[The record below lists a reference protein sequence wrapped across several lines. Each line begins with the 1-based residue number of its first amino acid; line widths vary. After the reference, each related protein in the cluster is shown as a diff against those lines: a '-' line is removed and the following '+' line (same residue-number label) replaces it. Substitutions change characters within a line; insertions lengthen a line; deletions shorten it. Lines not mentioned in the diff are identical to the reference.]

1 MKDDELKDKT
11 KKSTSKTP
19 NKGSVKKDLLG
30 VLDKLTN
37 AQKNKSSKTE
47 IKQEDIKESKPKSTK
62 STEKNQAVKDAKT
75 KIEKTEVEQAK
86 VEKPKA
92 TKAKT
97 EKVQE
102 KKLDDNKVN
111 SNDQENKIEKD
122 KSIKTS
128 TEKTEQKVE
137 SNLSEIEAKQSKPRK
152 TVKVKDL
159 DKDKPLEELLDEG
172 VHVEGIEE
180 VAEEIIEVPKVKG
193 TRSRKKAQREITLE
207 DYNTNYISK
216 SLSQTIH
223 ESMIPYSEFVIMDRA
238 IPRVEDGLKP
248 VQRRVLYSM
257 LEVGVLP
264 DRPFKKCAS
273 IVGECMGKYHP
284 HGDTSIYDT
293 LVRLAQPFNMSEPLV
308 DGHGNFGSVDG
319 DSAAAMRY
327 TEAKLSPLAMEMLR
341 DLEKDTVT
349 WSLNFDDRLKEPNML
364 PGRFPNL
371 LVNGC
376 QGIAVGL
383 ATNIPTHNLAEACNA
398 VIAYIDNRNISL
410 DDLMKIMP
418 APDFPSGAYILDS
431 SEIRQMYEK
440 GKGKIYIR
448 SKISIENGDNGKK
461 NIVITEI
468 PFQVNKSSML
478 QKIAKYRDANP
489 TGPMGAIQE
498 IVDESDRFGT
508 RAVIKLKKDAKI
520 NTILNTLYKYCDV
533 QTTFGANI
541 VAIADGKP
549 KQLGLKEI
557 FEYYVNYQQ
566 KVIYNRT
573 NYDLEEALKK
583 EHVLEGLLIAIRNI
597 DEVVKIIKNSKSVT
611 DAKIT
616 LIKTFEL
623 SEIQAQAILDMRL
636 ARLTNLEVNKLI
648 TDLNRLRDLIKRYTA
663 ILKSPTL
670 QMKVVKT
677 ELQDIIKSYGK
688 PRKTKFLSAEE
699 HFEDSNHVLDSISSE
714 SEEDI
719 QTYHLIATPMNT
731 LKTINLK
738 SYNLVTKTLSNNPA
752 LFEIPKISFKIDNN
766 KDVYV
771 ITNKG
776 NSIKLSVKDI
786 EECKFRDK
794 GTPLFN
800 LTKNIDKDEQIVGVR
815 ELDNSLKNSN
825 LIFVTKSGMIKITK
839 VSEFLVTK
847 HVISAIKL
855 AKNDEIIFV
864 EIHNP
869 DKKLTL
875 FTSLGNAVKVDT
887 SDIPASGRVGVGVKG
902 IALDKQ
908 DYVVGAMQTAISDAF
923 ALFMSDGHAKII
935 KQSEIEDSVRNRK
948 GLHYLGA
955 KSKDAKLIFA
965 SKLSTKVNYVV
976 VNNND
981 KLNFVT
987 STAIPLDTRTG
998 AGKIISKDKIKYV
1011 YPFEES

>member
-1 MKDDELKDKT
+1 MKDNGFDDKNKELTPK
-11 KKSTSKTP
+11 TSK
-19 NKGSVKKDLLG
+19 KGSVKKDLFG
-30 VLDKLTN
+30 VSD
-37 AQKNKSSKTE
+37 KSSSKKTTSDDVLPT
-47 IKQEDIKESKPKSTK
+47 QSSTTK
-62 STEKNQAVKDAKT
+62 SDTTPAKKTQKITKNVK
-75 KIEKTEVEQAK
+75 
-86 VEKPKA
+86 
-92 TKAKT
+92 
-97 EKVQE
+97 
-102 KKLDDNKVN
+102 
-111 SNDQENKIEKD
+111 S
-122 KSIKTS
+122 
-128 TEKTEQKVE
+128 
-137 SNLSEIEAKQSKPRK
+137 
-152 TVKVKDL
+152 KDL
-159 DKDKPLEELLDEG
+159 NLDKPLEELFDEG
-172 VHVEGIEE
+172 ISIDDSVDSEDV
-180 VAEEIIEVPKVKG
+180 IEVPKQSKPR
-193 TRSRKKAQREITLE
+193 TRKKSQRVVSLE
-207 DYNTNYISK
+207 DYNTNYVTK
-216 SLSQTIH
+216 TLSQTIH
-223 ESMIPYSEFVIMDRA
+223 DSMIPYSEFVIMDRA

-264 DRPFKKCAS
+264 DRPFKKSAS

-308 DGHGNFGSVDG
+308 SGHGNFGSVDG

-383 ATNIPTHNLAEACNA
+383 ATNIPTHNLTEACNA

-410 DDLMKIMP
+410 EELMKIMP
-418 APDFPSGAYILDS
+418 GPDFPSGAYILDN
-431 SEIRQMYEK
+431 SELKQVYQI

-448 SKISIENGDNGKK
+448 SKISIENGDNGRK
-461 NIVITEI
+461 NIVISEI
-468 PFQVNKSSML
+468 PFQVNKASML

-489 TGPMGAIQE
+489 TGPMGAILE

-557 FEYYVNYQQ
+557 LEYYVNYQQ

-583 EHVLEGLLIAIRNI
+583 EHILEGLLIAIRNI
-597 DEVVKIIKNSKSVT
+597 DEVVRIIKNSKNVT

-616 LIKTFEL
+616 LIKTFDL

-636 ARLTNLEVNKLI
+636 ARLTSLEVNKLI

-677 ELQDIIKSYGK
+677 ELQEIIKTYGK
-688 PRKTKFLSAEE
+688 PRRTKFLSADE
-699 HFEDSNHVLDSISSE
+699 HFEDSGNVLDSIESE
-714 SEEDI
+714 SQEDI
-719 QTYHLIATPMNT
+719 QTYHIISTPMST
-731 LKTINLK
+731 LKLINLK
-738 SYNLVTKTLSNNPA
+738 SYNLVSKTLSNNPIQH
-752 LFEIPKISFKIDNN
+752 EIPKISFKIDDNRE
-766 KDVYV
+766 VF
-771 ITNKG
+771 IFSNKG
-776 NSIKLSVKDI
+776 NCIRIPVKSIP
-786 EECKFRDK
+786 ECKFRDK
-794 GTPLFN
+794 GVSLFN
-800 LTKNIDKDEQIVGVR
+800 LQKNVGIDENIVAMWDLAGLT
-815 ELDNSLKNSN
+815 EAN
-825 LIFVTKSGMIKITK
+825 LLFVTKLGMVKVTK
-839 VSEFLVTK
+839 VSDFITSK

-855 AKNDEIIFV
+855 SKNDEVVLV
-864 EIHNP
+864 EIFNP

-875 FTSLGNAVKVDT
+875 FSANGNAVKFET
-887 SDIPASGRVGVGVKG
+887 LDIAVSGRVGLGVKG
-902 IALDKQ
+902 ISLDKQ
-908 DYVVGAMQTAISDAF
+908 DYLVGAMQTAISDAF

-935 KQSEIEDSVRNRK
+935 KQTEVEDGARNRK
-948 GLHYLGA
+948 GLSFVSA
-955 KSKDAKLIFA
+955 KSKDVKLVFA
-965 SKLSTKVNYVV
+965 SKLSTKVNYVTESASEKLTFV
-976 VNNND
+976 ASNNM
-981 KLNFVT
+981 
-987 STAIPLDTRTG
+987 PLDTRTG
-998 AGKIISKDKIKYV
+998 IGKLIIKEKITKV
-1011 YPFEES
+1011 YPFVES

>member
-1 MKDDELKDKT
+1 MKDNEFDDKNVDGS
-11 KKSTSKTP
+11 KKTIKR
-19 NKGSVKKDLLG
+19 GSVKKDLFG
-30 VLDKLTN
+30 VSSKNDTSVIDTTENTTN
-37 AQKNKSSKTE
+37 AISTESKNVGTTKSKT
-47 IKQEDIKESKPKSTK
+47 IK
-62 STEKNQAVKDAKT
+62 N
-75 KIEKTEVEQAK
+75 
-86 VEKPKA
+86 
-92 TKAKT
+92 
-97 EKVQE
+97 VQ
-102 KKLDDNKVN
+102 
-111 SNDQENKIEKD
+111 S
-122 KSIKTS
+122 
-128 TEKTEQKVE
+128 
-137 SNLSEIEAKQSKPRK
+137 
-152 TVKVKDL
+152 KDL
-159 DKDKPLEELLDEG
+159 DLDKPLEELFDEG
-172 VHVEGIEE
+172 ISIDNNIEE
-180 VAEEIIEVPKVKG
+180 TEEVIEVPKSTKS
-193 TRSRKKAQREITLE
+193 RSRKKSQRLVSLE
-207 DYNTNYISK
+207 DYNTNYVTK

-264 DRPFKKCAS
+264 DRPFKKSAS

-308 DGHGNFGSVDG
+308 SGHGNFGSVDG

-418 APDFPSGAYILDS
+418 GPDFPSGAYILDT
-431 SEIRQMYEK
+431 SELKQVYES

-448 SKISIENGDNGKK
+448 SKISIENGDNGRK
-461 NIVITEI
+461 NIVISEI
-468 PFQVNKSSML
+468 PFQVNKASML

-489 TGPMGAIQE
+489 TGPMGAILE

-557 FEYYVNYQQ
+557 LEYYVNYQQ

-583 EHVLEGLLIAIRNI
+583 EHILEGLLIAIRNI
-597 DEVVKIIKNSKSVT
+597 DEVVKIIKNSKNVT

-616 LIKTFEL
+616 LIKTFDL

-636 ARLTNLEVNKLI
+636 ARLTSLEVNKLI

-677 ELQDIIKSYGK
+677 ELQEIIKTYGR
-688 PRKTKFLSAEE
+688 PRRTKFLSADE
-699 HFEDSNHVLDSISSE
+699 HFEDSGSVLDSIESE
-714 SEEDI
+714 SQEDI
-719 QTYHLIATPMNT
+719 QTYHIISTPMST
-731 LKTINLK
+731 LKLINLK
-738 SYNLVTKTLSNNPA
+738 SYNLVTKTLSNNPIQH
-752 LFEIPKISFKIDNN
+752 EIPKISFKIDDNRELYIFSN
-766 KDVYV
+766 
-771 ITNKG
+771 IG
-776 NSIKLSVKDI
+776 NCIRVPVKTI
-786 EECKFRDK
+786 PECKFRDK
-794 GTPLFN
+794 GISLFG
-800 LTKNIDKDEQIVGVR
+800 LQKNIGINENIVAMWDLEGLKD
-815 ELDNSLKNSN
+815 SN
-825 LIFVTKSGMIKITK
+825 LIFVTKMGMVKITK
-839 VSEFLVTK
+839 VSDFITSK

-855 AKNDEIIFV
+855 AKNDEVILV
-864 EIHNP
+864 EIYNP

-875 FTSLGNAVKVDT
+875 FTANGNGVKFDT
-887 SDIPASGRVGVGVKG
+887 SDIGVSGRVGLGVKG
-902 IALDKQ
+902 ISLDKQ

-923 ALFMSDGHAKII
+923 ALFVEDGYAKIV
-935 KQSEIEDSVRNRK
+935 KQSEIEESARNRK
-948 GLHYLGA
+948 GLSFISP
-955 KSKDAKLIFA
+955 KSKDHKLVYA
-965 SKLSTKVNYVV
+965 SKLSTKVNYVIE
-976 VNNND
+976 NSQE
-981 KLNFVT
+981 KLNFVLS
-987 STAIPLDTRTG
+987 STMPLDTRTG
-998 AGKIISKDKIKYV
+998 LGKLISKDKIVKV
-1011 YPFEES
+1011 YPFVES

>member
-1 MKDDELKDKT
+1 MSKDAVIVALSIEVVET
-11 KKSTSKTP
+11 VSEP
-19 NKGSVKKDLLG
+19 EEEVIEIP
-30 VLDKLTN
+30 
-37 AQKNKSSKTE
+37 TE
-47 IKQEDIKESKPKSTK
+47 MKESKS
-62 STEKNQAVKDAKT
+62 
-75 KIEKTEVEQAK
+75 
-86 VEKPKA
+86 
-92 TKAKT
+92 
-97 EKVQE
+97 
-102 KKLDDNKVN
+102 
-111 SNDQENKIEKD
+111 
-122 KSIKTS
+122 
-128 TEKTEQKVE
+128 
-137 SNLSEIEAKQSKPRK
+137 
-152 TVKVKDL
+152 
-159 DKDKPLEELLDEG
+159 
-172 VHVEGIEE
+172 
-180 VAEEIIEVPKVKG
+180 
-193 TRSRKKAQREITLE
+193 RSRKKTQKMVTLE
-207 DYNTNYISK
+207 DYNTNYVTK
-216 SLSQTIH
+216 TLSQTIH

-264 DRPFKKCAS
+264 DRPHKKSAS

-319 DSAAAMRY
+319 DCAAAMRY
-327 TEAKLSPLAMEMLR
+327 TEARLTPLALEMLR

-418 APDFPSGAYILDS
+418 APDFPSGAYILDT

-448 SKISIENGDNGKK
+448 SKISIENADNGKK

-468 PFQVNKSSML
+468 PFQVNKANML

-489 TGPMGAIQE
+489 NGPMGAILE

-520 NTILNTLYKYCDV
+520 NAILNTMYKYCDV

-557 FEYYVNYQQ
+557 LEYYVNYQQ

-583 EHVLEGLLIAIRNI
+583 EHILEGLLIAIRNI
-597 DEVVKIIKNSKSVT
+597 DEVVRIIKNSKSVT

-677 ELQDIIKSYGK
+677 EIQEIIKTYGR
-688 PRKTKFLSAEE
+688 PRKTKFLSADE
-699 HFEDSNHVLDSISSE
+699 HFEDSGAIIESIE
-714 SEEDI
+714 NETEDI
-719 QTYHLIATPMNT
+719 QTFHLIATPANT
-731 LKTINLK
+731 MKLVNLK
-738 SYNLVTKTLSNNPA
+738 SYNLVNKELSASATLS
-752 LFEIPKISFKIDNN
+752 EIPKISFKIDDN
-766 KDVYV
+766 KDIYV
-771 ITNKG
+771 FTNLG
-776 NSIKLSVKDI
+776 NSIKIPIKSI
-786 EECKFRDK
+786 GECKFRDR
-794 GTPLFN
+794 GSSLFSIA
-800 LTKNIDKDEQIVGVR
+800 KNTVNDENIVAMW
-815 ELDNSLKNSN
+815 ELDSTIKDHN
-825 LIFVTKSGMIKITK
+825 LIFVTKQGMVKI
-839 VSEFLVTK
+839 SPISDFLVSK
-847 HVISAIKL
+847 QVVAAIKL
-855 AKNDEIIFV
+855 AKNDEIVYVDF
-864 EIHNP
+864 HNP
-869 DKKLTL
+869 DKKLSI
-875 FTSLGNAVKVDT
+875 FTANGNAVKVET
-887 SDIPASGRVGVGVKG
+887 SDIASSHRVGLGVKG
-902 IALDKQ
+902 IALDKT
-908 DYVVGAMQTAISDAF
+908 DYVVGASQTDISDAF
-923 ALFMSDGHAKII
+923 TLFMSDGRAKII
-935 KQSEIEDSVRNRK
+935 KQAEVEESQRNRK
-948 GLHYLGA
+948 GLSFLT
-955 KSKDAKLIFA
+955 SRPKDVKLVYVG
-965 SKLSTKVNYVV
+965 KLSTKINYVIQSG
-976 VNNND
+976 NE

-987 STAIPLDTRTG
+987 SSTLPIDTRLG
-998 AGKIISKDKIKYV
+998 SGKVIVKDKIYKV
-1011 YPFEES
+1011 YPYAESK

>member
-1 MKDDELKDKT
+1 MKDNEFDDKNVDGS
-11 KKSTSKTP
+11 KKTIK
-19 NKGSVKKDLLG
+19 KGSVKKDLFG
-30 VLDKLTN
+30 VSSKNDTSVIDTTENTTN
-37 AQKNKSSKTE
+37 AISTESKNVGTTKSKT
-47 IKQEDIKESKPKSTK
+47 IK
-62 STEKNQAVKDAKT
+62 N
-75 KIEKTEVEQAK
+75 
-86 VEKPKA
+86 
-92 TKAKT
+92 
-97 EKVQE
+97 VQ
-102 KKLDDNKVN
+102 
-111 SNDQENKIEKD
+111 S
-122 KSIKTS
+122 
-128 TEKTEQKVE
+128 
-137 SNLSEIEAKQSKPRK
+137 
-152 TVKVKDL
+152 KDL
-159 DKDKPLEELLDEG
+159 DLDKPLEELFDEG
-172 VHVEGIEE
+172 ISIDNNIEE
-180 VAEEIIEVPKVKG
+180 TEEVIEVPKSTKS
-193 TRSRKKAQREITLE
+193 RSRKKSQRVVSLE
-207 DYNTNYISK
+207 DYNTNYVTK

-264 DRPFKKCAS
+264 DRPFKKSAS

-308 DGHGNFGSVDG
+308 SGHGNFGSVDG

-418 APDFPSGAYILDS
+418 GPDFPSGAYILDT
-431 SEIRQMYEK
+431 SELKQVYES

-448 SKISIENGDNGKK
+448 SKISIENGDNGRK
-461 NIVITEI
+461 NIVISEI
-468 PFQVNKSSML
+468 PFQVNKASML

-489 TGPMGAIQE
+489 TGPMGAILE

-557 FEYYVNYQQ
+557 LEYYVNYQQ

-583 EHVLEGLLIAIRNI
+583 EHILEGLLIAIRNI
-597 DEVVKIIKNSKSVT
+597 DEVVKIIKNSKNVT

-616 LIKTFEL
+616 LIKTFDL

-636 ARLTNLEVNKLI
+636 ARLTSLEVNKLI

-677 ELQDIIKSYGK
+677 ELQEIIKTYGR
-688 PRKTKFLSAEE
+688 PRRTKFLSADE
-699 HFEDSNHVLDSISSE
+699 HFEDSGSVLDSIESE
-714 SEEDI
+714 SQEDI
-719 QTYHLIATPMNT
+719 QTYHIISTPMST
-731 LKTINLK
+731 LKLINLK
-738 SYNLVTKTLSNNPA
+738 SYNLVTKTLSNNPIQH
-752 LFEIPKISFKIDNN
+752 EIPKISFKIDDNRE
-766 KDVYV
+766 VY
-771 ITNKG
+771 IFSNIG
-776 NSIKLSVKDI
+776 NCIRVPVKTI
-786 EECKFRDK
+786 PECKFRDK
-794 GTPLFN
+794 GISLFG
-800 LTKNIDKDEQIVGVR
+800 LQKNVGINENIVAMWDLEGLKD
-815 ELDNSLKNSN
+815 SN
-825 LIFVTKSGMIKITK
+825 LIFVTKMGMVKITK
-839 VSEFLVTK
+839 VSDFITSK

-855 AKNDEIIFV
+855 AKNDEVILV
-864 EIHNP
+864 EIYNP
-869 DKKLTL
+869 DKKLSL
-875 FTSLGNAVKVDT
+875 FTANGNGVKFDT
-887 SDIPASGRVGVGVKG
+887 SDIGVSGRVGLGVKG
-902 IALDKQ
+902 ISLDKQ

-923 ALFMSDGHAKII
+923 ALFVEDGYAKIV
-935 KQSEIEDSVRNRK
+935 KQSEIEEGARNRK
-948 GLHYLGA
+948 GLSFISP
-955 KSKDAKLIFA
+955 KSKDHKLVYA
-965 SKLSTKVNYVV
+965 SKLSTKVNYVIE
-976 VNNND
+976 NSQE
-981 KLNFVT
+981 KLNFVLS
-987 STAIPLDTRTG
+987 STMPLDTRTG
-998 AGKIISKDKIKYV
+998 LGKLISKDKIVRV
-1011 YPFEES
+1011 YPFVES

>member
-1 MKDDELKDKT
+1 MKDDELDDKNENGS
-11 KKSTSKTP
+11 KKTVK
-19 NKGSVKKDLLG
+19 KGSVKKDLFG
-30 VLDKLTN
+30 VST
-37 AQKNKSSKTE
+37 KNETASPDSVKSET
-47 IKQEDIKESKPKSTK
+47 IESSENDTLKKKSTR
-62 STEKNQAVKDAKT
+62 N
-75 KIEKTEVEQAK
+75 
-86 VEKPKA
+86 
-92 TKAKT
+92 
-97 EKVQE
+97 VQ
-102 KKLDDNKVN
+102 
-111 SNDQENKIEKD
+111 S
-122 KSIKTS
+122 
-128 TEKTEQKVE
+128 
-137 SNLSEIEAKQSKPRK
+137 
-152 TVKVKDL
+152 KDL
-159 DKDKPLEELLDEG
+159 DLDKPLEELLE
-172 VHVEGIEE
+172 EGISIDSDPMEEE
-180 VAEEIIEVPKVKG
+180 VIDVPKTPK
-193 TRSRKKAQREITLE
+193 TRSRKKNQRVVSLE
-207 DYNTNYISK
+207 DYNTNYVTK

-264 DRPFKKCAS
+264 DRPFKKSAS

-308 DGHGNFGSVDG
+308 NGHGNFGSVDG

-341 DLEKDTVT
+341 DLEKDTVS

-410 DDLMKIMP
+410 DELMKIMP
-418 APDFPSGAYILDS
+418 GPDFPSGAYILDT
-431 SEIRQMYEK
+431 SELKQVYEK

-448 SKISIENGDNGKK
+448 SKISIENGDNGRK
-461 NIVITEI
+461 NIVISEI
-468 PFQVNKSSML
+468 PFQVNKANML

-489 TGPMGAIQE
+489 TGPLGAILE

-549 KQLGLKEI
+549 RQLGLKEI
-557 FEYYVNYQQ
+557 LEYYVNYQQ

-583 EHVLEGLLIAIRNI
+583 EHILEGLLIAIRNI
-597 DEVVKIIKNSKSVT
+597 DEVVKIIKNSKNVT

-636 ARLTNLEVNKLI
+636 ARLTSLEVNKLI

-677 ELQDIIKSYGK
+677 ELQEIIKTYGR
-688 PRKTKFLSAEE
+688 PRRTKFLSADE
-699 HFEDSNHVLDSISSE
+699 HFEDSGSVLESIESE
-714 SEEDI
+714 SMEDI
-719 QTYHLIATPMNT
+719 QTYHIISTPMST
-731 LKTINLK
+731 LKLINLK
-738 SYNLVTKTLSNNPA
+738 SYNLVTKTLSNNPIQH
-752 LFEIPKISFKIDNN
+752 EIPKISFKIDDNRE
-766 KDVYV
+766 VY
-771 ITNKG
+771 IFSNKG
-776 NSIKLSVKDI
+776 NCIRVPVKSIP
-786 EECKFRDK
+786 ECKFRDK
-794 GTPLFN
+794 GTSLFG
-800 LTKNIDKDEQIVGVR
+800 LQKNVGIDENIVAMWDLEGLKD
-815 ELDNSLKNSN
+815 SN
-825 LIFVTKSGMIKITK
+825 LIFVTKLGMVKITK
-839 VSEFLVTK
+839 VSDFMTSK

-855 AKNDEIIFV
+855 GKNDEVIFV
-864 EIHNP
+864 EIYNP

-875 FTSLGNAVKVDT
+875 FTSNGNGVKIDT
-887 SDIPASGRVGVGVKG
+887 SDIGVSGRVGLGVKG
-902 IALDKQ
+902 MALDKQ

-923 ALFMSDGHAKII
+923 ALFIDDGHAKII
-935 KQSEIEDSVRNRK
+935 KQSEVEESARNRK
-948 GLHYLGA
+948 GLSYLSP
-955 KSKDAKLIFA
+955 KSKGHKLVYA
-965 SKLSTKVNYVV
+965 SKLSTKINYVV
-976 VNNND
+976 ENSQE
-981 KLNFVT
+981 KLNFVIS
-987 STAIPLDTRTG
+987 STMPLDTRTG
-998 AGKIISKDKIKYV
+998 IGKLISREKIKNV
-1011 YPFEES
+1011 YPFVES

>member
-1 MKDDELKDKT
+1 MIDDDKKDKKIGSSSAKNST
-11 KKSTSKTP
+11 KKV
-19 NKGSVKKDLLG
+19 VKKDLFG
-30 VLDKLTN
+30 VSEKAIKSNVVPDNVKVESEKD
-37 AQKNKSSKTE
+37 AQNDRAVVKKSSKT
-47 IKQEDIKESKPKSTK
+47 TK
-62 STEKNQAVKDAKT
+62 SK
-75 KIEKTEVEQAK
+75 EV
-86 VEKPKA
+86 VE
-92 TKAKT
+92 
-97 EKVQE
+97 
-102 KKLDDNKVN
+102 
-111 SNDQENKIEKD
+111 D
-122 KSIKTS
+122 KQI
-128 TEKTEQKVE
+128 VE
-137 SNLSEIEAKQSKPRK
+137 DLSEMVKKEPLPRK
-152 TVKVKDL
+152 SRVVKVKDL
-159 DKDKPLEELLDEG
+159 DKDKPLEELIDEG
-172 VHVEGIEE
+172 IDEI
-180 VAEEIIEVPKVKG
+180 AEEIIDVPAKVKG
-193 TRSRKKAQREITLE
+193 TRTRKKTQRTITLE
-207 DYNTNYISK
+207 DYNTNYVNK

-223 ESMIPYSEFVIMDRA
+223 DSMIPYSEFVIMDRA

-264 DRPFKKCAS
+264 DRPFKKSAS

-293 LVRLAQPFNMSEPLV
+293 LARMAQPFNMSEVLV
-308 DGHGNFGSVDG
+308 SGHGNFGSVDG
-319 DSAAAMRY
+319 DSPAAMRY

-418 APDFPSGAYILDS
+418 APDFPSGAYILDT
-431 SEIRQMYEK
+431 SEIKQIYEK

-448 SKISIENGDNGKK
+448 SKISIENADNGRK
-461 NIVITEI
+461 NIVISEI

-489 TGPMGAIQE
+489 NGPMGAITE
-498 IVDESDRFGT
+498 IVDESDRNGT

-557 FEYYVNYQQ
+557 LEYYVNYQQ

-583 EHVLEGLLIAIRNI
+583 EHILEGLLIAIRNI

-670 QMKVVKT
+670 QMKVVKS
-677 ELQDIIKSYGK
+677 ELQEIIKSYGK
-688 PRKTKFLSAEE
+688 PRRTQFLSAEE
-699 HFEDSNHVLDSISSE
+699 HFVDSGNILDSIESE
-714 SEEDI
+714 SAEDI
-719 QTYHLIATPMNT
+719 QTYHIIATPMNT

-738 SYNLVTKTLSNNPA
+738 SYNLVSKTLSNNPA
-752 LFEIPKISFKIDNN
+752 QFEIPKISFKIDDNR
-766 KDVYV
+766 DVY
-771 ITNKG
+771 IFTNKG
-776 NSIKLSVKDI
+776 NSIKLAVKDI

-794 GTPLFN
+794 GNSLFS
-800 LTKNIDKDEQIVGVR
+800 LLKNVDMDENIVAMWDLENG
-815 ELDNSLKNSN
+815 LKNSN
-825 LIFVTKSGMIKITK
+825 LIFVTKLGMVKITK
-839 VSEFLVTK
+839 ASDFLVSK
-847 HVISAIKL
+847 HIISAIKL
-855 AKNDEIIFV
+855 AKNDEIVLV

-875 FTSLGNAVKVDT
+875 FTANGNAVKVET
-887 SDIPASGRVGVGVKG
+887 SDIPVSGRVGVGVKG
-902 IALDKQ
+902 IALDKN

-923 ALFMSDGHAKII
+923 ALFMADGHAKIV
-935 KQSEIEDSVRNRK
+935 KQSEVDDSARNRK
-948 GLHYLGA
+948 GLSFLGGR
-955 KSKDAKLIFA
+955 SKDSKLIFA
-965 SKLSTKVNYVV
+965 SKLSTKVNYVIL
-976 VNNND
+976 NNSD
-981 KLNFVT
+981 KLNFIT
-987 STAIPLDTRTG
+987 SNSMPLDTRSG
-998 AGKIISKDKIKYV
+998 SGKIISKDKIIKV
-1011 YPFEES
+1011 YPFVES

>member
-1 MKDDELKDKT
+1 MKDDKLNNANNI
-11 KKSTSKTP
+11 SNSSSKR
-19 NKGSVKKDLLG
+19 GSVKKDLFG
-30 VLDKLTN
+30 VTDK
-37 AQKNKSSKTE
+37 
-47 IKQEDIKESKPKSTK
+47 KQNNNTKKEESKNLTKSTSVSQEHSTSKKTTKSTK
-62 STEKNQAVKDAKT
+62 T
-75 KIEKTEVEQAK
+75 I
-86 VEKPKA
+86 KA
-92 TKAKT
+92 
-97 EKVQE
+97 
-102 KKLDDNKVN
+102 
-111 SNDQENKIEKD
+111 
-122 KSIKTS
+122 
-128 TEKTEQKVE
+128 
-137 SNLSEIEAKQSKPRK
+137 
-152 TVKVKDL
+152 KDL

-172 VHVEGIEE
+172 IAIEGIEE

-193 TRSRKKAQREITLE
+193 TRTRKKNQRVVSLE
-207 DYNTNYISK
+207 DYNTNYITK

-264 DRPFKKCAS
+264 DRPFKKSAS

-308 DGHGNFGSVDG
+308 SGHGNFGSVDG

-383 ATNIPTHNLAEACNA
+383 ATNIPTHNLVEACNA

-418 APDFPSGAYILDS
+418 APDFPSGAYILDN

-448 SKISIENGDNGKK
+448 SKISIENADNGRK

-468 PFQVNKSSML
+468 PYQVNKSAML

-489 TGPMGAIQE
+489 NGPMGAITE
-498 IVDESDRFGT
+498 IVDESDRLGT

-520 NTILNTLYKYCDV
+520 NTILNNLYKYCDV

-557 FEYYVNYQQ
+557 LEYYVNYQQ

-583 EHVLEGLLIAIRNI
+583 EHILEGLLIAIRNI

-616 LIKTFEL
+616 LIKTFDL
-623 SEIQAQAILDMRL
+623 SEIQSQAILDMRL

-670 QMKVVKT
+670 QMKVVKS
-677 ELQDIIKSYGK
+677 ELQEIIKTYGR
-688 PRKTKFLSAEE
+688 PRRTRFLSADE
-699 HFEDSNHVLDSISSE
+699 HFEDSGSILENIESE
-714 SEEDI
+714 SMEDI
-719 QTYHLIATPMNT
+719 QTYHIIATPVNT
-731 LKTINLK
+731 LKLINLK
-738 SYNLVTKTLSNNPA
+738 SYNLVTKTLSNNPVQ
-752 LFEIPKISFKIDNN
+752 FEIPKISFKVDDN
-766 KDVYV
+766 KDIY
-771 ITNKG
+771 IFSNKG
-776 NSIKLSVKDI
+776 NSIKLPVKSI

-794 GTPLFN
+794 GTQLFN
-800 LTKNIDKDEQIVGVR
+800 LIKNIDMDESIVGMWD
-815 ELDNSLKNSN
+815 LDNSLKNNN
-825 LIFVTKSGMIKITK
+825 LIFVTKLGMVKITK
-839 VSEFLVTK
+839 VSDFLVSK

-855 AKNDEIIFV
+855 AKNDEIVFV

-875 FTSLGNAVKVDT
+875 FTSNGNAVKVET
-887 SDIPASGRVGVGVKG
+887 SDIPVSGRVGLGVKG

-908 DYVVGAMQTAISDAF
+908 DYIVGAMQTAISDAF
-923 ALFMSDGHAKII
+923 AVFMSDGHAKLI
-935 KQSEIEDSVRNRK
+935 KQTEIEDGARNRK
-948 GLHYLGA
+948 GLSFIGT
-955 KSKDAKLIFA
+955 KSKEAKIVYA
-965 SKLSTKVNYVV
+965 SKLSTKVNYVIE
-976 VNNND
+976 NNND
-981 KLNFVT
+981 KLVFVT
-987 STAIPLDTRTG
+987 SNTMPLDTRTG
-998 AGKIISKDKIKYV
+998 SGKIISKDKIRKV
-1011 YPFEES
+1011 YPFVES